1 MSMTTGLP
9 RAEGK
14 DTIKWTPIVEAC
26 MLAYPL
32 NFRNK
37 KVKVAT
43 LMGIMKVWDL
53 SFVKF
58 PPNYQKS
65 LLGKCLQK
73 LGYEKHSRTPQGY
86 IYVKKDKKEE

>member
-9 RAEGK
+9 RKAGK
-14 DTIKWTPIVEAC
+14 DTTKWVPIVEAC
-26 MLAYPL
+26 IAAYPL

-37 KVKVAT
+37 KVKVASLVAT
-43 LMGIMKVWDL
+43 MGVWDP

-58 PPNYQKS
+58 PPTYQKS

-86 IYVKKDKKEE
+86 IYVLKDKTES